1 MEQNKNNTIPQ
12 CIGIIMDGNR
22 RYARALGI
30 STLFGHREGLRT
42 LKKVS
47 GWVFDAGVDTLIVY
61 AFSTENWQRS
71 QEEVSYL
78 MGLFISTCTN
88 ELEELAERGIHIRF
102 IGERER
108 MPKELLKQ
116 ATHLEKKTAGV
127 GGQTLVI
134 AFSYGS
140 RAEIVSAVNIL
151 MRLGKTSVTE
161 EDIRNSMWSASIH
174 DPDLIIRT
182 GGEQRLS
189 NFLLLQSAYSEL
201 FFTKTMWPAF
211 TKHELEEILT
221 WYAGRERRNGK

>member
-1 MEQNKNNTIPQ
+1 MEQNKKNTVPQ

-22 RYARALGI
+22 RWARALGVP
-30 STLFGHREGLRT
+30 TLSGHREGLRT
-42 LKKVS
+42 LKKAS
-47 GWVFDAGVDTLIVY
+47 EWIFNAGVRTLIVY
-61 AFSTENWQRS
+61 AFSTENWRRS
-71 QEEVSYL
+71 EEEVSYFMRL
-78 MGLFISTCTN
+78 AIKACTK
-88 ELEELAERGIHIRF
+88 ELETFAKRGICIRF

-116 ATHLEKKTAGV
+116 VTRLEKKTT
-127 GGQTLVI
+127 GGKLALVI
-134 AFSYGS
+134 AFSYGA
-140 RAEIVSAVNIL
+140 RAEIVDAVNTL
-151 MRLGKTSVTE
+151 MRSDKTSVTE
-161 EDIRNSMWSASIH
+161 EDIRNAMWSASID

-211 TKHELEEILT
+211 TKQEFDEILS